1 MTRFIEISVD
11 TFSKTG
17 GEFLWG
23 CLIRFLIDNM
33 LSVFA
38 VYRRA
43 AHT

>member
-1 MTRFIEISVD
+1 MMRLTKVSVD
-11 TFSKTG
+11 SFSKTG

-23 CLIRFLIDNM
+23 YPIRFLIDNT